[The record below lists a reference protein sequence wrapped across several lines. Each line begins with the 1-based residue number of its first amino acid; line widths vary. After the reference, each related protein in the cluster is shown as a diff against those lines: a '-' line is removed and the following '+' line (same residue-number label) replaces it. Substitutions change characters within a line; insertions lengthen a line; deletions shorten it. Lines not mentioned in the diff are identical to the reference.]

1 MNILIFEQCRQI
13 APHLQMKESEKTLL
27 LLKRKQL
34 QLKLQA
40 TGYVKMGITFHWLD
54 YFRTIKQLG
63 IFYQI
68 DYLCYGTEEEKP
80 YLQKAI
86 VALKEPFLLPE
97 MVTNT
102 NDGTRER
109 ILELYP
115 SVSDFKYIMN
125 LPLLDEHN
133 TDVEAMLGKAGLL
146 LQCSNGPVY
155 FFSPDASPVMQ
166 LNWEDLLAN
175 GNKIFNDG
183 ILSLVFT
190 DLSGKWIIFRSIE
203 HEWRAGF
210 IPSM

>member
-1 MNILIFEQCRQI
+1 MTE
-13 APHLQMKESEKTLL
+13 LQKDLL
-27 LLKRKQL
+27 VLKRRQL

-40 TGYVKMGITFHWLD
+40 TEQVKMGIVFHWLD
-54 YFRTIKQLG
+54 YFHTIQQLG

-86 VALKEPFLLPE
+86 LALKEPFLLPK

-102 NDGTRER
+102 RDGTRER

-115 SVSDFKYIMN
+115 SVSDFKYIMD
-125 LPLLDEHN
+125 LPLLDENN
-133 TDVEAMLGKAGLL
+133 TDVEAMLGKASQLL
-146 LQCSNGPVY
+146 NCKSEKVY
-155 FFSPDASPVMQ
+155 FFSSDASPVIQ
-166 LNWEDLLAN
+166 LNWQDLLTN

-183 ILSLVFT
+183 IHSLVFT
-190 DLSGKWIIFRSIE
+190 DLSNKWVIFRSIE

-210 IPSM
+210 INSM